1 MITITKDK
9 AITLIKELAGNSIYS
24 VKFIKKDGSER
35 LMNSIRRTRK
45 GVNGEGLK
53 FDADAKGLMP
63 VYDLQLAKAGT
74 EESKC
79 WRMINFNTVKE
90 VKANGNIYQ
99 VI

>member
-1 MITITKDK
+1 
-9 AITLIKELAGNSIYS
+9 
-24 VKFIKKDGSER
+24 
-35 LMNSIRRTRK
+35 
-45 GVNGEGLK
+45 
-53 FDADAKGLMP
+53 MP